1 MKLLASYRHQL
12 AEEAAGR
19 SHRFADVLGY
29 FRKFWYF
36 TIALA
41 VAFLAWGVWEAV
53 TLPPNSTAGM
63 ALIVFP
69 VGAVVLAVAGA
80 VPYKLAQLF
89 LSVEP
94 VWEQDRG

>member
-1 MKLLASYRHQL
+1 MKWLNAYRHQL
-12 AEEAAGR
+12 AEEAAGH
-19 SHRFADVLGY
+19 SHRFADILSY

-41 VAFLAWGVWEAV
+41 VAFLGLGVWEA
-53 TLPPNSTAGM
+53 LSLEPDKTAGM

-69 VGAVVLAVAGA
+69 FGALLLVIGGA

-89 LSVEP
+89 LSVQP
-94 VWEQDRG
+94 SRGRDRG